1 MSFFLN
7 TPEMRAKAAQLG
19 IKGKNSGVIKMEEY
33 LKNPSLN
40 PNNSGGGIGTIAG
53 GIGGG
58 SSKPV
63 ATDHSHDSEAGE
75 RRNAAEAQR
84 SISGSTN
91 VGSIANAAFM
101 GAKQQSDFT
110 NLTNPKAELDRGGR
124 IISTPQNLDNE
135 GLDKVGIETAMNPP
149 FAVPIQSNQSEELE
163 GLYS

>member
-1 MSFFLN
+1 MMIFGQAPKTL
-7 TPEMRAKAAQLG
+7 EAAIAGMKAK
-19 IKGKNSGVIKMEEY
+19 KSGVIKMEDY
-33 LKNPSLN
+33 LKDPSLN
-40 PNNSGGGIGTIAG
+40 PNN
-53 GIGGG
+53 
-58 SSKPV
+58 SKPV
-63 ATDHSHDSEAGE
+63 ATDHSHDSESGNTGAIAS
-75 RRNAAEAQR
+75 NA
-84 SISGSTN
+84 N
-91 VGSIANAAFM
+91 FM